1 MTLNRH
7 SNTVYLPYIDGLRAV
22 AVLAVLIYHLKASWL
37 PGGFTGVDIF
47 FVISGFIV
55 SASVGTLNRTGF
67 LSFMLFFYA
76 RRIQRIAPALLV
88 CLAST
93 ALATALIV
101 PSAWLS
107 DNIPRTGLF
116 AYFGLSNLLLAK
128 TSNDYFSPVSEFN
141 PYTHTWSLGVE
152 EQFYFIFPLLFFGW
166 LAGGAWRRRTSLMFA
181 GVALLSLVNAVWLG
195 QANPT
200 FAFYLITSR
209 FWELGAGVL
218 LYQIMVYRG
227 HRFDESGAPAPRS
240 HQIGPVLS
248 LVLIGYGFAMADPH
262 GVPFP
267 GAIAPVLGTLG
278 LLGFLHRQA
287 RDTYL
292 MKTLTNRSV
301 VYVGKISYSLYLW
314 HWPVFTLFRWT
325 VGLELPAY
333 RAAAVLLAFGCAVAS
348 YTLVEK
354 PVRQMPA
361 LRRAPRYAVVAAGLA
376 SVASFFWVTT
386 IINNAQPAISMS
398 QVTRNAQD
406 WYPYGSSHS
415 AALPGCVVTTR
426 KTDISKEHFLT
437 YQRENCGLPAAA
449 PRLFAI
455 GDSHALGYAPM
466 YMQYALETGA
476 PVFFYRNGGCAF
488 LSLRGSEASA
498 RCRENGEAAVE
509 DMLTRLRPGDVVFL
523 PSLRLPRFAGLENPD
538 GAEDV
543 EQKIFGAEAVRV
555 REEASAEAERVLRKL
570 SDAGARI
577 VLEAPKPIFRSA
589 IYMCS
594 ESYSWSNP
602 VCKGGTS
609 VPREELLHLRS
620 PIVAAFRQLQD
631 TVPNTRVWDPFPLL
645 CPPADQCS
653 AFRDGRPT
661 FFDTD
666 HVSGYGNRLL
676 FPFFRD
682 FVLDAAGSDLARAA
696 MGSTAEPPRFGASSV
711 P

>member
-1 MTLNRH
+1 MTLHRNPR
-7 SNTVYLPYIDGLRAV
+7 SAYLPHVDGLRAI

-55 SASVGTLNRTGF
+55 SASVGTLSKTGF

-88 CLAST
+88 CLTCT
-93 ALATALIV
+93 AFATALIV

-128 TSNDYFSPVSEFN
+128 TSNDYFAPVAEFN

-152 EQFYFIFPLLFFGW
+152 EQFYLVFPLLFFGW
-166 LAGGAWRRRTSLMFA
+166 LVGGAWRRRTFLVFA

-195 QANPT
+195 RTDPT
-200 FAFYLITSR
+200 FAFYLVTSR
-209 FWELGAGVL
+209 FWELGAGAL

-227 HRFDESGAPAPRS
+227 HGFDESRMPATRS
-240 HQIGPVLS
+240 HQSGLVLS
-248 LVLIGYGFAMADPH
+248 LVLIGYGFAMADPQ

-267 GAIAPVLGTLG
+267 GAVAPVLGTLG
-278 LLGFLHRQA
+278 LLGLLHGQTP
-287 RDTYL
+287 DSYL
-292 MKTLTNRSV
+292 MKMLTNRPV
-301 VYVGKISYSLYLW
+301 LYVGKISYSLYLW

-333 RAAAVLLAFGCAVAS
+333 RAAAALLAFACAVAS

-354 PVRQMPA
+354 PVRQMPV

-376 SVASFFWVTT
+376 SVAAFFWLATV
-386 IINNAQPAISMS
+386 INNAQPAISIS
-398 QVTRNAQD
+398 RVTRNAQD
-406 WYPYGSSHS
+406 WYPYGSNRS
-415 AALPGCVVTTR
+415 AALPDCVVITR
-426 KTDISKEHFLT
+426 KTDISREHFLT
-437 YQRENCGLPAAA
+437 YQRENCGPAGAA
-449 PRLFAI
+449 PRVFVI

-466 YMQYALETGA
+466 YMLYVLETGA

-488 LSLRGSEASA
+488 LSLRGSEAGE
-498 RCRENGEAAVE
+498 RCRDNGAAAIQ

-523 PSLRLPRFAGLENPD
+523 PSLRLPRFAGQENLG

-543 EQKIFGAEAVRV
+543 EQKVFGAEAVRI
-555 REEASAEAERVLRKL
+555 REVASAEAERVLRKL
-570 SDAGARI
+570 SDTGARI
-577 VLEAPKPIFRSA
+577 VLEAPKPIFRSM

-609 VPREELLHLRS
+609 MPREELLHLRS
-620 PIVAAFRQLQD
+620 PILAAFRRLGD

-653 AFRDGRPT
+653 AFRNGRPT

-676 FPFFRD
+676 FPSFRD
-682 FVLDAAGSDLARAA
+682 FVLDVAGSDLAWQRQ
-696 MGSTAEPPRFGASSV
+696 
-711 P
+711 